1 MKYLSKD
8 IRNLRNVDGQVR
20 EEDREKTSI
29 RKIKATERASGISTH
44 TGQRETFSK
53 CRDWET

>member
-1 MKYLSKD
+1 MW
-8 IRNLRNVDGQVR
+8 NLRNVDGQVR

-29 RKIKATERASGISTH
+29 RKIKATERASDISTH